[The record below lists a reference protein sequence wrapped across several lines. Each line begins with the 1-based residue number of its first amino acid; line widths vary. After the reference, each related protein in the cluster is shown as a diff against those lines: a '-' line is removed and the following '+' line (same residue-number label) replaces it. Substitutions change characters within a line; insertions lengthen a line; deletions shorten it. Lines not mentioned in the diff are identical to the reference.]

1 VGLPGTLGFC
11 ADELLLHGALE
22 SHPQLGL
29 ALPLATALNAFHIF
43 RLFSR
48 LFLGSRGLAL
58 TGVPDARPAER
69 WVLTFGLLFLIGG
82 GLFPSRVL
90 DVRMAAAEK
99 IASTATATNDLL
111 SKLLP

>member
-1 VGLPGTLGFC
+1 
-11 ADELLLHGALE
+11 
-22 SHPQLGL
+22 
-29 ALPLATALNAFHIF
+29 
-43 RLFSR
+43 
-48 LFLGSRGLAL
+48 
-58 TGVPDARPAER
+58 
-69 WVLTFGLLFLIGG
+69 VLTLGLLFLIGG